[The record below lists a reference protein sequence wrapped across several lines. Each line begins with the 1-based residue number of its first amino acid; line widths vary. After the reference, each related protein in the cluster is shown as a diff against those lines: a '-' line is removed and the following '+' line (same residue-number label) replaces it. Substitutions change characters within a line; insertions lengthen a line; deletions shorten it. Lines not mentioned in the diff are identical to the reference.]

1 MSVLNRDEILESGKL
16 KTEVVE
22 LEKGSVIVS
31 ELSGDVYME
40 VCKLSRKEDL
50 DEIDMQKFQPLL
62 ICAAIV
68 DESGNRIFSKDD
80 VEIIKGRSKDF
91 YFKIL
96 SVANKLNGL
105 SGSAEK
111 NSDDSQSS
119 EASIASA

>member
-22 LEKGSVIVS
+22 LESGSVIVS
-31 ELSGDVYME
+31 ELSGNDYME
-40 VCKLSRKEDL
+40 VCELSRKVDS
-50 DEIDMQKFQPLL
+50 DEIDMKKFQPLL

-80 VEIIKGRSKDF
+80 VELIKGRSKDF

-105 SGSAEK
+105 SSSAEK
-111 NSDDSQSS
+111 NSDDNQSS